1 MVYSNK
7 KNRRGYESCMKL
19 LSRAYIAVADWN
31 WRRKLHKTFRKM
43 RSVGR
48 NVHIRPGYMIFP
60 PENVTIGDNVWIGD
74 DFYARAEGGLTIG
87 SGTVIARCTEIRT
100 SGHNYN
106 SPDLQ
111 SLPYDNRM
119 THFPMVIGENCWIA
133 SHVTFVRGVTVGE
146 GAVVGMGAVVTKD
159 VPPLAVVAGNPA
171 RIVKYR
177 DRELYEK
184 LKQEGRIYLDMTYDY
199 DRSTLKKSEYLSASG
214 KEGRKE
220 GRKAEIIGNC
230 AASAVPYLPAAYA
243 GNNGISAGAVI
254 RLPER
259 RTA

>member
-111 SLPYDNRM
+111 SLPYDSRM

-220 GRKAEIIGNC
+220 GRKE
-230 AASAVPYLPAAYA
+230 
-243 GNNGISAGAVI
+243 
-254 RLPER
+254 ER
-259 RTA
+259 RK